1 MNAIERMP
9 NVAILHYNLACY
21 ICQLGDL
28 EKAKTTLHRA
38 FKLEPQFRVMAL
50 DDEDLKP
57 LWETIEGI

>member
-1 MNAIERMP
+1 MP
-9 NVAILHYNLACY
+9 NVAIFHYNVACY

-28 EKAKTTLHRA
+28 EKAKVTLHRA
-38 FKLEPQFRVMAL
+38 FKLESRYRVMAR